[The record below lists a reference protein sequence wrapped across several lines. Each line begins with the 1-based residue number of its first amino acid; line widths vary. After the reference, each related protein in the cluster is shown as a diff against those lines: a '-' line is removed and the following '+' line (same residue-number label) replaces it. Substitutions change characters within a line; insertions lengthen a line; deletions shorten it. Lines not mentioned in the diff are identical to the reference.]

1 MFKKENKNMSEKKF
15 IPFDMEN
22 ASEYTINNDDN
33 FSITIANSGD
43 GLLDIYGEIQIDK
56 VNIKD
61 SDLEMLNKYLD
72 KLHEIKKKMEIKLG
86 KVNE

>member
-1 MFKKENKNMSEKKF
+1 MSEKKF

-22 ASEYTINNDDN
+22 ASEYTIHNDDN

-43 GLLDIYGEIQIDK
+43 GVLDVYGEIQIDK
-56 VNIKD
+56 ENIKD

-72 KLHEIKKKMEIKLG
+72 KLNEIKKQMEIKLG